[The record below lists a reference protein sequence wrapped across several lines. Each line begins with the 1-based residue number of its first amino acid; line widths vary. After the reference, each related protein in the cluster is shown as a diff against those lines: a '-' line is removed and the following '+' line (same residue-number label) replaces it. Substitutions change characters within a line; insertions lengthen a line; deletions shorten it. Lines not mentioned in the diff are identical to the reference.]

1 LTDVACQQ
9 EGGKTNKTIDP
20 TNRKERR
27 CLMLRNKKWIIVTV
41 LLATMVIL
49 VGVIGGMA
57 YAATGTATSANTTAA
72 DPAKT
77 LYARVAAILGI
88 DQTKLEAAFTQ
99 AQNQLRDEQLTTQ
112 LKNMVDQG
120 NITQAQADAYL
131 KWWQSRP
138 DVANQMGFGVGPGM
152 RGGSN
157 DIPGGHNGMQGPGG
171 NAPSAPTTAA
181 TR

>member
-1 LTDVACQQ
+1 
-9 EGGKTNKTIDP
+9 
-20 TNRKERR
+20 
-27 CLMLRNKKWIIVTV
+27 MLRNKKWIIVTV
-41 LLATMVIL
+41 LLATL
-49 VGVIGGMA
+49 VLMAGVVGGMA
-57 YAATGTATSANTTAA
+57 YAATGTATSANTTTS

-77 LYARVAAILGI
+77 LYAKVATILGI
-88 DQTKLEAAFTQ
+88 DQTKLEAAFKQ
-99 AQNQLRDEQLTTQ
+99 AQNQIRDEQLTAQ
-112 LKNMVDQG
+112 LKSMVDQG
-120 NITQAQADAYL
+120 TITQAQADAYL

-138 DVANQMGFGVGPGM
+138 DVANQMGFGFGLEM